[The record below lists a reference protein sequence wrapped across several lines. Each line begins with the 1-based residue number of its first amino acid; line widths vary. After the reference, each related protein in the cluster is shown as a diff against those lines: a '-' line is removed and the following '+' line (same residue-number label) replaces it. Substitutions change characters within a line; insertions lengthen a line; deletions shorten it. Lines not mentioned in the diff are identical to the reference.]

1 MLLMMLKKGNHAF
14 RNDYEIQTLKF
25 IKWHYY
31 IVYLFHIRMR
41 CMLKKPNFK
50 QVCGKHRI
58 S

>member
-31 IVYLFHIRMR
+31 IVYLFHIRM
-41 CMLKKPNFK
+41 LHVKEAKF
-50 QVCGKHRI
+50 
-58 S
+58 